1 MRIAIV
7 TDAWHPQPNG
17 VVRVLSSLH
26 DRLAAVRHD
35 LLVIAPDSFRT
46 IPCPT
51 YPEIPLAI
59 GAGRAVT
66 ARLDAFRP
74 QAVHIA
80 TEGPLGWAARRH
92 CLRRG
97 WPFTTAYHTKFPQY
111 LHARTR
117 LPLSWLYGIVRHFH
131 APSSAAMVPSHS
143 VYEELSQQGFANLRH
158 WSHGV
163 DTAVFRPQGKAAFD
177 FPRPIFLYV
186 GRVTIDKNLPAFLDL
201 PLDGTK
207 VVVGSG
213 PQRDALIRRYPDAKF
228 IVAHGDV
235 QLSSY
240 FSAAD
245 VFVFPSRT
253 DTFGLV
259 MLEAL
264 ASGVPVAAFPV
275 AGPLDVLSKAS
286 PDHPVGVL
294 DEDLAAAARR
304 ALSLSPADCRA
315 YAERFSWDAVVE
327 QFLGYLAP
335 IGCVG
340 GQKSL

>member
-26 DRLAAVRHD
+26 ERLLAIHHD
-35 LLVIAPDSFRT
+35 LHVIAPDSFKT

-51 YPEIPLAI
+51 YPEIPLSI
-59 GAGRAVT
+59 GAGAGV
-66 ARLDAFRP
+66 ASRLDHFRP
-74 QAVHIA
+74 EAVHIA

-111 LHARTR
+111 LHARTH
-117 LPLSWLYGIVRHFH
+117 LPLSWLYGLMRHFH
-131 APSSAAMVPSHS
+131 GPSSAAMVPSHS
-143 VYEELSQQGFANLRH
+143 VFEELSRQGFHNLRQ

-163 DTAVFRPQGKAAFD
+163 DTAVFRPQGKTAFD
-177 FPRPIFLYV
+177 FPRPIHLYV

-201 PLDGTK
+201 DLPGTK

-213 PQRDALIRRYPDAKF
+213 PLRENLIRRYPDVKF
-228 IVAHGDV
+228 IIAHGDA

-240 FSAAD
+240 FSAGD

-275 AGPLDVLSKAS
+275 AGPQDVLSRTL
-286 PDHPVGVL
+286 PGHPVGVL
-294 DEDLAAAARR
+294 DENLAAAARR
-304 ALSLSPADCRA
+304 ALDLSPGDCRA
-315 YAERFSWDAVVE
+315 YAERFSWDQAVT

-335 IGCVG
+335 IRAAGNTV
-340 GQKSL
+340 

>member
-1 MRIAIV
+1 VRIAIV

-26 DRLAAVRHD
+26 ERLLAISHD
-35 LLVIAPDSFRT
+35 LLVISPDSFRT

-59 GAGRAVT
+59 GAGQGVRE
-66 ARLDAFRP
+66 RLDRFRP
-74 QAVHIA
+74 EAVHIA

-92 CLRRG
+92 CMRRG

-111 LHARTR
+111 LHARTK
-117 LPLSWLYGIVRHFH
+117 LPLSWLYGIIRTFH

-143 VYEELSQQGFANLRH
+143 VYEELAEQGFRNLRH
-158 WSHGV
+158 WAHGV
-163 DTAVFRPQGKAAFD
+163 DTKVFRPQGKGALD
-177 FPRPIFLYV
+177 FPRPISLYV

-213 PQRDALIRRYPDAKF
+213 PQRDALIRRYPEAKF
-228 IVAHGDV
+228 IIAKGDA

-275 AGPLDVLSKAS
+275 AGPMDVLSKAS
-286 PDHPVGVL
+286 PGHPVGIL
-294 DEDLAAAARR
+294 DEDLASAAKR
-304 ALSLSPADCRA
+304 ALSLSPIDCRA
-315 YAERFSWDAVVE
+315 YAELFSWDHVVD
-327 QFLGYLAP
+327 QFLNYLAP
-335 IGCVG
+335 I
-340 GQKSL
+340 SAA